1 MITYLHRTG
10 RSLPV
15 PWSRV
20 VCFIASPPLWV
31 RWPTPIGCN
40 RARAKDS
47 AGFLAFSPLEPR
59 RVRFSKDAVV
69 QICMIDLRPNP
80 TRPLHA
86 LSKTRRPPTRP
97 RGHRI
102 ACARGRIRAI
112 PRRIQGTEE
121 EESGGSRR
129 RPKSVILRVHAP
141 SPWPW
146 RRPFVRAGG
155 SVRQRQTAGKTPPA
169 QSSQPSAEE
178 LRARSRTG
186 TLKFRRNPWHWRDR
200 TPPIGASGPRLQ
212 KFLPQHNQQPCNRS
226 TRRRNTPCHGVHD
239 ISRSISCRF
248 RSGWAQLFRASGYHL
263 SGCGANRLR
272 AR

>member
-1 MITYLHRTG
+1 
-10 RSLPV
+10 
-15 PWSRV
+15 
-20 VCFIASPPLWV
+20 
-31 RWPTPIGCN
+31 
-40 RARAKDS
+40 
-47 AGFLAFSPLEPR
+47 
-59 RVRFSKDAVV
+59 
-69 QICMIDLRPNP
+69 MIDLRPSP

-102 ACARGRIRAI
+102 ACASGRIRAI
-112 PRRIQGTEE
+112 HRRIKGTEE

-155 SVRQRQTAGKTPPA
+155 SVRHRQTAGKTPPA

-178 LRARSRTG
+178 LRARSGTG

-200 TPPIGASGPRLQ
+200 T
-212 KFLPQHNQQPCNRS
+212 
-226 TRRRNTPCHGVHD
+226 RRRRPSRGPLPEGAERRSREPCSPRHEDGLYCYPKSVSFEPGQFLHAV
-239 ISRSISCRF
+239 
-248 RSGWAQLFRASGYHL
+248 GRAILGF
-263 SGCGANRLR
+263 
-272 AR
+272 

>member
-1 MITYLHRTG
+1 
-10 RSLPV
+10 
-15 PWSRV
+15 
-20 VCFIASPPLWV
+20 
-31 RWPTPIGCN
+31 
-40 RARAKDS
+40 
-47 AGFLAFSPLEPR
+47 
-59 RVRFSKDAVV
+59 
-69 QICMIDLRPNP
+69 MIDLRPNP

-155 SVRQRQTAGKTPPA
+155 SVRQRQTAGKTPSAP
-169 QSSQPSAEE
+169 SSQPSTEE

-200 TPPIGASGPRLQ
+200 TRPDGR
-212 KFLPQHNQQPCNRS
+212 RS
-226 TRRRNTPCHGVHD
+226 TTTGAKAPWLVAGRGLVRDHRPIDCGPA
-239 ISRSISCRF
+239 
-248 RSGWAQLFRASGYHL
+248 GLFRAGTPHRL
-263 SGCGANRLR
+263 SRGHGFESAVTACPRHQETGAPSFGVSLR
-272 AR
+272 HGRRIRPWDSSRTKTNGLRCPPVQRCASCVE

>member
-1 MITYLHRTG
+1 MG
-10 RSLPV
+10 SLAARPD
-15 PWSRV
+15 P
-20 VCFIASPPLWV
+20 C
-31 RWPTPIGCN
+31 WPGCN

-47 AGFLAFSPLEPR
+47 AGFPAFSPLEPR

-69 QICMIDLRPNP
+69 QICMIDLRPSP

-102 ACARGRIRAI
+102 ACASGRIWAI
-112 PRRIQGTEE
+112 HRRIKGTEE

-155 SVRQRQTAGKTPPA
+155 SVRHRQTAGKTPPA

-200 TPPIGASGPRLQ
+200 TRWPGVRETPRGVSQRQPWDVPDVFPRSEDTRDTWKFRIYEFPHGNARIAASGQGRGARGQ
-212 KFLPQHNQQPCNRS
+212 GRSLPSLIMAEAMP
-226 TRRRNTPCHGVHD
+226 
-239 ISRSISCRF
+239 
-248 RSGWAQLFRASGYHL
+248 
-263 SGCGANRLR
+263 
-272 AR
+272 

>member
-1 MITYLHRTG
+1 
-10 RSLPV
+10 
-15 PWSRV
+15 
-20 VCFIASPPLWV
+20 
-31 RWPTPIGCN
+31 
-40 RARAKDS
+40 
-47 AGFLAFSPLEPR
+47 
-59 RVRFSKDAVV
+59 
-69 QICMIDLRPNP
+69 MIDLRPSP

-102 ACARGRIRAI
+102 ACASGRIRAI
-112 PRRIQGTEE
+112 HRRIKGTEE

-155 SVRQRQTAGKTPPA
+155 SVRHRQTAGKTPPA

-178 LRARSRTG
+178 LRARSGTG

-200 TPPIGASGPRLQ
+200 TRPGRSPTLPASPSESDVRPPRSPRLGAIH
-212 KFLPQHNQQPCNRS
+212 FVRL
-226 TRRRNTPCHGVHD
+226 TRR
-239 ISRSISCRF
+239 S
-248 RSGWAQLFRASGYHL
+248 LL
-263 SGCGANRLR
+263 
-272 AR
+272 